1 MIPANHLFY
10 LRYEK
15 SSIFRCT
22 CRILVNS
29 FGSGNTHVGQT
40 AKPKL
45 HPQLACRREAWG
57 ANENAVA
64 VFWPCPINFRSC
76 IWLFFQSMRFQ
87 EEERKR
93 GSHALDKSGMD
104 TLW

>member
-40 AKPKL
+40 AKPRL
-45 HPQLACRREAWG
+45 FRAFG
-57 ANENAVA
+57 AARLLV
-64 VFWPCPINFRSC
+64 
-76 IWLFFQSMRFQ
+76 
-87 EEERKR
+87 ERDPSK
-93 GSHALDKSGMD
+93 
-104 TLW
+104 W